1 MGKSELPVRK
11 PHVIRGGDL
20 RLLAISNFNRIMK
33 GRQRFKVAIRDNCVA
48 LFVNE
53 YFSIEMLC
61 NYKNDQALNS
71 RLLAAS

>member
-1 MGKSELPVRK
+1 
-11 PHVIRGGDL
+11 
-20 RLLAISNFNRIMK
+20 MK